1 MTTKIAFPT
10 DDGETISRHFGQAA
24 QFKVLTLSDGRLGP
38 SELRDKASHR
48 HDDHAATGGTHPG
61 QQMVGVVSD
70 CQVVISGG
78 MGAPMLA
85 RLEAAGLKVY
95 LTRERSISAAAEA
108 YLGGTLQDDR
118 RLVHQHHEHQA

>member
-10 DDGETISRHFGQAA
+10 DDGETISRHFGQATR
-24 QFKVLTLSDGRLGP
+24 FKVLTLSDGRLGP
-38 SELRDKASHR
+38 SELRDKANHR
-48 HDDHAATGGTHPG
+48 HGDHAAKGGAHPG
-61 QQMVGVVSD
+61 QQMVEVVSD

-95 LTRERSISAAAEA
+95 LTGEKSIAAAA
-108 YLGGTLQDDR
+108 QAFLGGTLQDDR
-118 RLVHQHHEHQA
+118 RLVHEHHEQAA

>member
-10 DDGETISRHFGQAA
+10 DDGETISRHFGQASH
-24 QFKVLTLSDGRLGP
+24 FKVLTLSDGRLGP

-48 HDDHAATGGTHPG
+48 HGEHAAAESTHPG
-61 QQMVGVVSD
+61 QQMVEVVLD
-70 CQVVISGG
+70 CQAVISGG

-95 LTRERSISAAAEA
+95 LTREESIAAAA
-108 YLGGTLQDDR
+108 QAFLAGTLQDDR
-118 RLVHQHHEHQA
+118 ELVHQHHEHHD

>member
-1 MTTKIAFPT
+1 MSTKIAFPT
-10 DDGETISRHFGQAA
+10 DDGETISRHFGQAT

-48 HDDHAATGGTHPG
+48 HGDHEANGGAHPG
-61 QQMVGVVSD
+61 QQMAEVLSD

-78 MGAPMLA
+78 MGAPMLG

-95 LTRERSISAAAEA
+95 LTGEKSIPAAAEA
-108 YLGGTLQDDR
+108 FLGGTLQDDR
-118 RLVHQHHEHQA
+118 RLVHQHHEHHQ

>member
-10 DDGETISRHFGQAA
+10 DDGETISRHFGQATH
-24 QFKVLTLSDGRLGP
+24 FKVLSLSDGRLG
-38 SELRDKASHR
+38 SSDLREKPNHR
-48 HDDHAATGGTHPG
+48 HGDHAATEGAHPG
-61 QQMVGVVSD
+61 QLMVEAVSD

-95 LTRERSISAAAEA
+95 LTREDSIAAAA
-108 YLGGTLQDDR
+108 QAFVAGTLQDDR
-118 RLVHQHHEHQA
+118 RLVHQHHEHHE